1 MRLAVLA
8 IFCASVSYAQNIEAS
23 RYPQYRAEL
32 EAYQAAFKP
41 STAEKAEL
49 IARGGLADAQAKQDR
64 DAAAHWLRLIG
75 ASFEV
80 RNDLKTARSSYE
92 QSLDLRRELK
102 QRPDILILTNGIGY
116 ACFRMRDYAMALK
129 YVPRH

>member
-64 DAAAHWLRLIG
+64 D
-75 ASFEV
+75 
-80 RNDLKTARSSYE
+80 LKTARSSYE